1 MDSILV
7 ATVVMV
13 EGNGLLLESPL
24 GRIVYQLWNT
34 A

>member
-13 EGNGLLLESPL
+13 EGNGLLLESLPS
-24 GRIVYQLWNT
+24 RIVYQLWNT